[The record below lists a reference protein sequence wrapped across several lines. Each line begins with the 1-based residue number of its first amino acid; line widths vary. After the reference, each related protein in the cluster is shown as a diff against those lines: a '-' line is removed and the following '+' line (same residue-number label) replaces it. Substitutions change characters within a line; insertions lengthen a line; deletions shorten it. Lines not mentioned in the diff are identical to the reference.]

1 MKKNEKKSE
10 HKILKSIYRML
21 LPIVGIIC
29 IVIPSK
35 VVLWLPAV
43 LGSIMLLTGLIDA
56 FFEVKDK
63 KYLKKEQKYEKKAS
77 ALILV
82 VMGACFL
89 LGGEKTIL
97 LMGVTWGLM
106 GLQEVNEELKVL
118 LMERSE
124 KRPWRLKLSLAL
136 IFEPIE
142 KFGHHIILLGVE
154 IIIVTLKGSDVLLC
168 KEEIHQKLNC
178 KKILKEE

>member
-1 MKKNEKKSE
+1 
-10 HKILKSIYRML
+10 ML

-82 VMGACFL
+82 VMVPVSCWAVKKRFCLWWL
-89 LGGEKTIL
+89 LGGLWAYRK
-97 LMGVTWGLM
+97 
-106 GLQEVNEELKVL
+106 
-118 LMERSE
+118 
-124 KRPWRLKLSLAL
+124 
-136 IFEPIE
+136 
-142 KFGHHIILLGVE
+142 
-154 IIIVTLKGSDVLLC
+154 
-168 KEEIHQKLNC
+168 
-178 KKILKEE
+178 